1 MGMLV
6 NLKCNKCG
14 YETNLGLG
22 GGRTFNRLE
31 SVISFFEKEIQTKIR
46 ELVDGGV
53 NTWNVYKEIGICEKC
68 GKISIVAVFKATD
81 TAGKMVE
88 YHSRCACGSYSIDLK
103 DFMLVLDGKETI
115 YCPACGD
122 VLEATHTGYWD

>member
-1 MGMLV
+1 MGKLV

-22 GGRTFNRLE
+22 GGRLFINLDA
-31 SVISFFEKEIQTKIR
+31 VISSFDKEIQTKIR
-46 ELVDGGV
+46 EIVDGGAA
-53 NTWNVYKEIGICEKC
+53 WNVNKEIGICEKC
-68 GKISIVAVFKATD
+68 GKISAITVFTATD
-81 TAGKMVE
+81 ATGKKVE

-122 VLEATHTGYWD
+122 ILEATHTGYWD